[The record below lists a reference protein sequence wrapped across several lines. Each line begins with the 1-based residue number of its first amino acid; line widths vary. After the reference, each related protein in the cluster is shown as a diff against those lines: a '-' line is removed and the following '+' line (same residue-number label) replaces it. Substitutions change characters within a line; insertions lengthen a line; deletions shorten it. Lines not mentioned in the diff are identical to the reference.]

1 MQPGNRVLCLYLHQ
15 SLGSHSH
22 VIIHGVH
29 NNVRVQSSILVESL
43 WMSWDKVYVKIWWAG
58 WDSYSAMRKRRGQV
72 GSKERLF
79 QKLFRKREGFESPF
93 ERRKPSISGHVFTH
107 TNKSA
112 TGDTRG
118 GARWA
123 SPMSYSHLI
132 FAAVGGALAFW
143 PQRFWSVSLQAVP
156 LFTEILRGHHRL
168 ESLRSQCRQVTCLFP
183 FALSGSRKSLF
194 SEKEWVSWYQR
205 QVLTKVKWVKT
216 LTVLS
221 PVFRAASHIC

>member
-1 MQPGNRVLCLYLHQ
+1 MIQPGNRVLCLYLHQ

-79 QKLFRKREGFESPF
+79 QKLFRKREGFESSF
-93 ERRKPSISGHVFTH
+93 KRRKPSISGHMFTH

-118 GARWA
+118 VHAGPA
-123 SPMSYSHLI
+123 PCLI
-132 FAAVGGALAFW
+132 
-143 PQRFWSVSLQAVP
+143 PISSLQLLAGRWPFDHNDFGVF
-156 LFTEILRGHHRL
+156 L
-168 ESLRSQCRQVTCLFP
+168 CKLFP
-183 FALSGSRKSLF
+183 FLQKSSVGITVLNLCALSVDR
-194 SEKEWVSWYQR
+194 
-205 QVLTKVKWVKT
+205 
-216 LTVLS
+216 
-221 PVFRAASHIC
+221 